1 MTTVESGT
9 YPVSLFDGEDANGVA
24 NIVGMLLGQNLENFP
39 SRIKFARKIARPVSI
54 ISTDTDSACTIVFGT
69 DEAVVYNDVVGKPA
83 VTVIATVD
91 QILDVSQLPMKAGGL
106 IPVGFFTGRGMTVLG
121 GNLEAQARREG
132 SAHPHRD
139 RAAHHC
145 VGLGDRTMTSL
156 SGRSR
161 PASHA
166 SEDRTMQFELP
177 YADDDVVQ
185 GGGTASG
192 VEGHEH
198 RQRVA
203 PARPD
208 PGLGVLPG
216 PADLQPDRHPPTAW
230 TRRWYPPAT
239 TTLRWTRS
247 SSTRR

>member
-1 MTTVESGT
+1 MTTVESGA

-121 GNLEAQARREG
+121 EILK
-132 SAHPHRD
+132 HKL
-139 RAAHHC
+139 
-145 VGLGDRTMTSL
+145 VVKGLLTHTVTALRTIALVSVIE
-156 SGRSR
+156 
-161 PASHA
+161 P
-166 SEDRTMQFELP
+166 
-177 YADDDVVQ
+177 
-185 GGGTASG
+185 
-192 VEGHEH
+192 
-198 RQRVA
+198 
-203 PARPD
+203 
-208 PGLGVLPG
+208 
-216 PADLQPDRHPPTAW
+216 
-230 TRRWYPPAT
+230 
-239 TTLRWTRS
+239 
-247 SSTRR
+247 

>member
-9 YPVSLFDGEDANGVA
+9 YPVSEYDGQEANGVA

-121 GNLEAQARREG
+121 AILT
-132 SAHPHRD
+132 HKL
-139 RAAHHC
+139 
-145 VGLGDRTMTSL
+145 VVKGLLTHTVTALRTIALVSVIE
-156 SGRSR
+156 S
-161 PASHA
+161 
-166 SEDRTMQFELP
+166 
-177 YADDDVVQ
+177 
-185 GGGTASG
+185 
-192 VEGHEH
+192 
-198 RQRVA
+198 
-203 PARPD
+203 
-208 PGLGVLPG
+208 
-216 PADLQPDRHPPTAW
+216 
-230 TRRWYPPAT
+230 
-239 TTLRWTRS
+239 
-247 SSTRR
+247 

>member
-121 GNLEAQARREG
+121 EILK
-132 SAHPHRD
+132 HKL
-139 RAAHHC
+139 
-145 VGLGDRTMTSL
+145 VVKGLLTHTLTALRTIALVSVIE
-156 SGRSR
+156 
-161 PASHA
+161 P
-166 SEDRTMQFELP
+166 
-177 YADDDVVQ
+177 
-185 GGGTASG
+185 
-192 VEGHEH
+192 
-198 RQRVA
+198 
-203 PARPD
+203 
-208 PGLGVLPG
+208 
-216 PADLQPDRHPPTAW
+216 
-230 TRRWYPPAT
+230 
-239 TTLRWTRS
+239 
-247 SSTRR
+247 